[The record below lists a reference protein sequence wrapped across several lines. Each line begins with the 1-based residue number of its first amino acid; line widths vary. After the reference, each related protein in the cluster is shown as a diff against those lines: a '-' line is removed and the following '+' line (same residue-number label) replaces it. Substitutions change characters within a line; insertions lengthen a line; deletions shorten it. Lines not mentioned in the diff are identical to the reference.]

1 MVSWASFSAIVRSRL
16 ANSSV
21 CVLRRDVKRVCEVS
35 VPSFAR
41 PAVLTDAWRVSRWK
55 RSGSF
60 CFRPRFRSSFILTRD
75 ENNTDNNDTR
85 KTDAGESNGCGETNP
100 NETMAKGN
108 LFLKLSSKVL
118 IYVKANVIAER
129 IRDLSVP
136 CKYLPRELHGMS
148 RKNWHT
154 DVRYLARRNNRT
166 LTHA

>member
-1 MVSWASFSAIVRSRL
+1 MLGECRDEKGADRSVFDLVFVPVSFSRETRITRTITIL
-16 ANSSV
+16 E
-21 CVLRRDVKRVCEVS
+21 RRT
-35 VPSFAR
+35 P
-41 PAVLTDAWRVSRWK
+41 VSRTVAAK
-55 RSGSF
+55 RI
-60 CFRPRFRSSFILTRD
+60 RTKPT
-75 ENNTDNNDTR
+75 
-85 KTDAGESNGCGETNP
+85 
-100 NETMAKGN
+100 AKGN